1 MTEPTWKDPLLHP
14 LVESWAAELRE
25 DQRAALLSWFRP
37 GLSTMDVLMWAKE
50 TIALSCYIDLRRA
63 IDAELARG
71 RRARG
76 VARQWADISDDDNR
90 DGARHVARLILEA
103 FDGE

>member
-1 MTEPTWKDPLLHP
+1 VTEPTWKDPLL
-14 LVESWAAELRE
+14 AEWWEGCSEETRE
-25 DQRAALLSWFRP
+25 TLKYSDRTMTPMNAYYSAALQLRSD
-37 GLSTMDVLMWAKE
+37 DVDKLFH
-50 TIALSCYIDLRRA
+50 L

-71 RRARG
+71 RGARG